1 MKITSDHG
9 NDAQDHDYHED
20 DDDGIVSCYEDSTTS
35 SRSDDD
41 DDGIEEILDGVLQSK
56 SLSLDRL
63 AAGHLLLQDNS
74 ALSCLSMTSTSK
86 KGTINTAGQQQ
97 QQQEP
102 KDVVDRRSFMR
113 RENSSLSG
121 LSIAS
126 TNYMNMYDMES
137 DDYGESFTWST
148 EEWALQLYVLSHT
161 LIKFYLLLTH
171 LPQSFVWEMNVQ
183 TLMLTRHRDP

>member
-41 DDGIEEILDGVLQSK
+41 DDEVAEILDGALEAK

-74 ALSCLSMTSTSK
+74 ALSCLSTTSTSK
-86 KGTINTAGQQQ
+86 KGTTNTAGQ

-148 EEWALQLYVLSHT
+148 VEWALQLYVLSHT
-161 LIKFYLLLTH
+161 LITFHLRLTY
-171 LPQSFVWEMNVQ
+171 LPQSFVWEMNVP